1 MRLAGQEEYGALA
14 EVLVRGYEG
23 IRFEEVHREAL
34 PFLPSAG
41 ARVLDIGAGSG
52 RDAAALVARGFRVV
66 AVEPAD
72 GLRELA
78 RHLHPEPGIEWI
90 EGALPDIAGVQGQ
103 FSFVLLSAVWMHL
116 DEGQRETAMV
126 RLSELVTPGG
136 SLVMTLR
143 HGPVSPGRGMF
154 DVPAQETV
162 ELAHARGLAVV
173 HRSHHGDRMGRTGIS
188 WDALVFR
195 AVG

>member
-1 MRLAGQEEYGALA
+1 MRLAGQEEYGVLA

-66 AVEPAD
+66 AVEPTD
-72 GLRELA
+72 ELRELA

-90 EGALPDIAGVQGQ
+90 EGALPDVAGVEGQ
-103 FSFVLLSAVWMHL
+103 FGFVLLSAVWMHL
-116 DEGQRETAMV
+116 DEGQRDTAMV
-126 RLSELVTPGG
+126 RLGELVTPGG

-143 HGPVSPGRGMF
+143 HGPVSPGRRMF
-154 DVPAQETV
+154 DVPAQETI
-162 ELAHARGLAVV
+162 ELARARGLAVV
-173 HRSHHGDRMGRTGIS
+173 HRSHHGDRMGRPDIS

-195 AVG
+195 AAE